1 MPSTVIQW
9 FPGHMAKTR
18 RLIKENLSL
27 VDIVIEILDARI
39 PASSKNPEIISLCA
53 GKPILT
59 VHSKSALSDP
69 EINKQWMAYY
79 KEHGQ
84 NALFIDCKTGAG
96 IDKIAP
102 AVKSILSEKIQKY
115 ENKGM
120 SGMRLK
126 AMIVGIP
133 NVGKSTLINRLAG
146 SAKAKA
152 EDRPGVTQT
161 KQWVSTSIGID
172 LLDMPGVLWPKFEDQ
187 TVGQNL
193 AATGAIKD
201 DILDL
206 EAIAV
211 TLCGQ
216 LYKIAPDE
224 LCTRYKL
231 GDPKMYAELEDW
243 ELFEKIGRKRGLLVS
258 GGEIDTERTANMIL
272 DEFRQA
278 KIGTI
283 SLESPN
289 VFQRKDEEH
298 A

>member
-1 MPSTVIQW
+1 MPSSVIQW

-18 RLIKENLSL
+18 RLIKENLAL

-39 PASSKNPEIISLCA
+39 PVSSKNPEILSLCQ

-59 VHSKSALSDP
+59 VLSKSALADP
-69 EINKQWMAYY
+69 AVCKEWQEYY
-79 KEHGQ
+79 KARGE
-84 NALFIDCKTGAG
+84 NAIFIDCKTGYG
-96 IDKIAP
+96 IDRIAP
-102 AVKSILSEKIQKY
+102 AIRSILSEKVKRY
-115 ENKGM
+115 EEKGM
-120 SGMRLK
+120 TGKRLK

-133 NVGKSTLINRLAG
+133 NVGKSTLINRLCG

-201 DILDL
+201 DVLDL
-206 EAIAV
+206 EAVAV

-216 LYKIAPDE
+216 LYAIAPE
-224 LCTRYKL
+224 KLCTRYKL
-231 GDPKMYAELEDW
+231 GEKESLSDLENW
-243 ELFEKIGRKRGLLVS
+243 EIFEKIGKKRGMLIS
-258 GGEIDTERTANMIL
+258 GGEIDNERTANMIL
-272 DEFRQA
+272 DEFRQS
-278 KIGTI
+278 KIGNI
-283 SLESPN
+283 SLERPLS
-289 VFQRKDEEH
+289 KEETEEV
-298 A
+298 